1 MWTIIFKKS
10 LLNLLQYFFCFL
22 FCFVLTMRQVGS
34 QLPDKGSHCIGG
46 QS

>member
-10 LLNLLQYFFCFL
+10 LLNLLQYFLCFL
-22 FCFVLTMRQVGS
+22 FCFVLAMRHVGS
-34 QLPDKGSHCIGG
+34 QLGSHCIGG